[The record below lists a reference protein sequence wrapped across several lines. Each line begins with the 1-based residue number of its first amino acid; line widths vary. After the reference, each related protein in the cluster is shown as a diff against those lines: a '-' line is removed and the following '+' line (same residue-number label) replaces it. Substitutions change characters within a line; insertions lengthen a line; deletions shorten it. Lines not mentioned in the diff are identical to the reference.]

1 MVVNCSRESFSSC
14 NEMFTTH
21 FEGLK
26 PIVERPDYEPRDVRL
41 PLELAHV
48 TVFNWEVRQRWHG
61 AWNSTGL

>member
-1 MVVNCSRESFSSC
+1 MAVNCNRESFSSC
-14 NEMFTTH
+14 IQGFTTH

-26 PIVERPDYEPRDVRL
+26 TNAERPDYELRDVRL

-48 TVFNWEVRQRWHG
+48 TVFNWEVGQRWHG